1 MNADVNRSGSQA
13 DGGGAQDAQQRFV
26 ALYQRHVDTVY
37 RVCFTHLRNAADTED
52 AVQSVFLKLLAK
64 PQAFA
69 DANHEKAW
77 LIRVAA
83 NHCKDVLKNAWNRRS
98 DLDSIPEPEA
108 PPDQSL
114 PDETLALVMALP
126 ENLRVCVYLYYYE
139 GYNAL
144 EIAGVL
150 GCAHSTVRNYLSDA
164 RKELK
169 EKLAGGFDE

>member
-1 MNADVNRSGSQA
+1 MNAGMDKSGKEV
-13 DGGGAQDAQQRFV
+13 DGDGARDAQQRFV

-64 PQAFA
+64 PQGFT

-83 NHCKDVLKNAWNRRS
+83 NHCKDILRNAWNRRS
-98 DLDSIPEPEA
+98 GLDGVPEPEA
-108 PPDQSL
+108 PPSEWQ
-114 PDETLALVMALP
+114 PDDTLAVVLSLP

-139 GYNAL
+139 GYNAA
-144 EIAGVL
+144 EIADII

-164 RKELK
+164 RKELR